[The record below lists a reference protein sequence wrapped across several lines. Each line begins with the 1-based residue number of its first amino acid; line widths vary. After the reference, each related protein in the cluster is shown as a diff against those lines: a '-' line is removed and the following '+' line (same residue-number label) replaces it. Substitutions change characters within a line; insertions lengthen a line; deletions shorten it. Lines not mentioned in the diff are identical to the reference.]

1 MKVTAQEEYGLR
13 CALQLARA
21 GTGGSLT
28 LPEIASR
35 EGLTIPHA
43 GKLLTMLR
51 RGGVVTSVRG
61 RSGGYRIARP
71 ADSITTADVLRALGD
86 RPWPEGHC
94 QRHRGTLQT
103 CVHVEGCSM
112 RLLWGSLDSIVD
124 RLLGSV
130 TLQDLLQ
137 GRLPGDGPD
146 RDRLALLQTAAI
158 TAGKDPS

>member
-43 GKLLTMLR
+43 GKLLGMLR
-51 RGGVVTSVRG
+51 QGGVVESVRG
-61 RSGGYRIARP
+61 RNGGYRIARP
-71 ADSITTADVLRALGD
+71 PDSVTTAEVLRALGA

-94 QRHRGTLQT
+94 QRHRGTLAS
-103 CVHVEGCSM
+103 CIHAEGCSM

-124 RLLGSV
+124 HLLGSV
-130 TLQDLLQ
+130 TLQDLLL
-137 GRLPGDGPD
+137 GRLPGHEPE
-146 RDRLALLQTAAI
+146 RNRPALLQTAAD